1 MSEFDLS
8 VMVMVVVVVMV
19 LLNQWIL
26 IKLNQHERNKMNRKC
41 VENVVV
47 LTSAPLKAEAGTLS
61 TRLQSLV
68 IIYGKLKVLFLPPEG
83 SNIFPLM
90 QQKHIEND

>member
-1 MSEFDLS
+1 MYDFDLS
-8 VMVMVVVVVMV
+8 VMVMVVVVVV

-26 IKLNQHERNKMNRKC
+26 IKLNQHEWNKTNRKC
-41 VENVVV
+41 VEDVVV
-47 LTSAPLKAEAGTLS
+47 LTAAPLKAEAGTLS

-83 SNIFPLM
+83 SHIFPLM
-90 QQKHIEND
+90 QQKHTEND